1 MGKRTR
7 RRDAWASITEV
18 RAGEVYRIRYWSSG
32 PDGYRRRSETVRG
45 TRRDAERRR
54 AELMLAHSE
63 DAPCPTVGEV
73 WRSYALPDAE
83 RRVGDGDLAP
93 DTLVQYRRWWGRH
106 VEPTWGATPC
116 DQVRPLAVQQW
127 LYGLTRS
134 QAQNATLVL
143 SKAMDYAVR
152 YGWAATNPMRER
164 YVMPGRS
171 TVAER
176 DKGTWTLAELGALWA
191 RLWGSWMEPAFLLSA
206 FGSARVGESL
216 GVMAGEVERR
226 DVGGVP
232 VALVPIR
239 RQVAHH
245 GARVDERT
253 KTAESARWL
262 VLVGRAASRL
272 CDLAEST
279 PQDWPLTS
287 DGMGG
292 VVSQNRYTDGW
303 RRMGIEHPY
312 RNLRNSW
319 QTWMRWELGV
329 APHHI
334 EVLMGHRV
342 RGTTGQHYDRPQ
354 AEQLAAVVA
363 DAYRAR
369 PYDAAWEL
377 GDRDT

>member
-1 MGKRTR
+1 MPRRKKRA
-7 RRDAWASITEV
+7 AWASLTQV
-18 RAGEVYRIRYWSSG
+18 DATTWRIRYWANG
-32 PDGYRRRSETVRG
+32 PDGYRRRSKTVRG
-45 TRRDAERRR
+45 TRKDAERARS
-54 AELMLAHSE
+54 ELMLAHSE

-73 WRSYALPDAE
+73 WRSYAVPDME
-83 RRVGDGDLAP
+83 RRAEDGDLSP
-93 DTLVQYRRWWGRH
+93 DTLVQYRRWWAKH

-116 DQVRPLAVQQW
+116 DSVKPLAIQQW

-143 SKAMDYAVR
+143 AKAMDYAVR
-152 YGWAATNPMRER
+152 YGWAPTNPMRER

-176 DKGTWTLAELGALWA
+176 DKGTWTLAELGALWG

-216 GVMAGEVERR
+216 GVLAGEVERR
-226 DVGGVP
+226 VVDGVP
-232 VALVPIR
+232 VALVPIS

-245 GARVDERT
+245 GAKMAERT
-253 KTAESARWL
+253 KTSESARWL
-262 VLVGRAASRL
+262 VIVGRAASRL
-272 CDLAEST
+272 CDIAESM
-279 PQDWPLTS
+279 PSDWPLTH

-292 VVSQNRYTDGW
+292 VVAQGRYTDNW

-329 APHHI
+329 ETRYI
-334 EVLMGHRV
+334 EVLMGHKLK
-342 RGTTGQHYDRPQ
+342 GTTGQHYDRPQ
-354 AEQLAAVVA
+354 AEQLAAVVVK
-363 DAYRAR
+363 AYRAK
-369 PYDAAWEL
+369 PYDE
-377 GDRDT
+377 GPDFPS